1 MRIALCLAAALC
13 LGGSISAQ
21 TAMPPSAPTSTQ
33 AESAQKPPSKADQ
46 KKARKLYDK
55 SQELQKDSKFQQ
67 AFDTLDAAIKLDPNP
82 EYVTAREMIRQ
93 QLVTDHINN
102 GNALLSAKKQ
112 VEAMAEFRQA
122 LALDP
127 KNEFALQRL
136 QDSLPARVAVNGV
149 APVSPTLTVVAES
162 QPAALQPSPEHHDF
176 HYKGLSRSLLEQI
189 ASTYGV
195 KATFDDSV
203 QNKPV
208 RFDIEDADF
217 FTAIREANK
226 LAKTFWFPLTPKQ
239 AIFVND
245 TAALHREMD
254 RLVTR
259 TFYITNATAPT
270 DINDVVNMMR
280 TIFDVRFVVA
290 QPTQN
295 SVIVRAPAPIL
306 DAASTVLE
314 NFFDRKPQVSLDI
327 QVFQVSHTFA
337 RDMGLNLP
345 TSFQAINVGA
355 AALAALGQGSGN
367 IQDLINQL
375 FSSGGINQA
384 NSQGIQALL
393 AQLQGQQSSLIQQ
406 LAKTPFT
413 TFGGGKTLFAVPIPP
428 TTVKLQLN
436 ESDMKSL
443 SKLTLRVSQGNTA
456 TMRLGSRYPIQ
467 NAQFAPLYNNAAIAG
482 VLQNGSYQ
490 APFPSYTYEDLGI
503 TLKATPQVLGDSSVN
518 LKLEMEIKVLAGQ
531 SFNGVPV
538 IGNRQ
543 YSATMSLKDGEPAA
557 VAGMLSQSD
566 QRSLIGIPG
575 IGRIP
580 IVKDILSEQVKNTDA
595 DELLIVVTP
604 YVLSPSRNMG
614 SGTEVWLP
622 AM

>member
-1 MRIALCLAAALC
+1 M
-13 LGGSISAQ
+13 
-21 TAMPPSAPTSTQ
+21 
-33 AESAQKPPSKADQ
+33 
-46 KKARKLYDK
+46 
-55 SQELQKDSKFQQ
+55 
-67 AFDTLDAAIKLDPNP
+67 
-82 EYVTAREMIRQ
+82 
-93 QLVTDHINN
+93 
-102 GNALLSAKKQ
+102 
-112 VEAMAEFRQA
+112 
-122 LALDP
+122 
-127 KNEFALQRL
+127 
-136 QDSLPARVAVNGV
+136 
-149 APVSPTLTVVAES
+149 
-162 QPAALQPSPEHHDF
+162 
-176 HYKGLSRSLLEQI
+176 GLS
-189 ASTYGV
+189 
-195 KATFDDSV
+195 
-203 QNKPV
+203 
-208 RFDIEDADF
+208 
-217 FTAIREANK
+217 
-226 LAKTFWFPLTPKQ
+226 
-239 AIFVND
+239 
-245 TAALHREMD
+245 
-254 RLVTR
+254 
-259 TFYITNATAPT
+259 
-270 DINDVVNMMR
+270 
-280 TIFDVRFVVA
+280 
-290 QPTQN
+290 
-295 SVIVRAPAPIL
+295 
-306 DAASTVLE
+306 
-314 NFFDRKPQVSLDI
+314 
-327 QVFQVSHTFA
+327 
-337 RDMGLNLP
+337 LP

-413 TFGGGKTLFAVPIPP
+413 TFGGGKTLFAVPIPA

-543 YSATMSLKDGEPAA
+543 YSASMSVKDGEPAA
-557 VAGMLSQSD
+557 VAGMISQSD

-575 IGRIP
+575 IGRVP
-580 IVKDILSEQVKNTDA
+580 LVKDLLSEQVKNTEE

-604 YVLSPSRNMG
+604 YVLSPSRNVG